1 MKKIIDKISIV
12 IPVLNEERNII
23 NLLDELKKNLIN
35 KIKFEIIIV
44 DDGSTDKTIYNI
56 KRNIKRYDNLT
67 LIS

>member
-35 KIKFEIIIV
+35 KIKFQQ
-44 DDGSTDKTIYNI
+44 I
-56 KRNIKRYDNLT
+56 KRFI
-67 LIS
+67 I